1 MANEQMTD
9 RSFAASGQANN
20 PATAIEIVGKYEGRH
35 LTVGLLDQMVVSAIF
50 EGAETPREANVLNAL
65 AARMKGVSFRE
76 AAEHA
81 AVYATRDLL
90 ENGLLVR
97 PTGVALTCNAGSE
110 LVRAECLLRQTYLAW
125 RGEAPADNDWNFEDR
140 GLSAT
145 WLGLLREEKLTVAR
159 KHLATFL
166 QQRTMLPSTFVISEL
181 DKHERIN
188 VRFGDDVPVA
198 VKPGLLMEFEHY
210 LRKHT
215 GERLEVFVSE
225 MKDLNRIRR
234 L

>member
-1 MANEQMTD
+1 MANEQSTN
-9 RSFAASGQANN
+9 AA
-20 PATAIEIVGKYEGRH
+20 IVVELVGDYQGRH
-35 LTVGLLDQMVVSAIF
+35 LTVGLLDQTVVSAVF
-50 EGAETPREANVLNAL
+50 EGAETSREAEILNVL
-65 AARMKGVSFRE
+65 AARIKGVSFRE

-90 ENGLLVR
+90 EKGLLLR
-97 PTGVALTCNAGSE
+97 PTGVVLTCNAGSE
-110 LVRAECLLRQTYLAW
+110 LALAEHLLRQTYLAW

-140 GLSAT
+140 GLSPS
-145 WLGLLREEKLTVAR
+145 WLGLPREEKLSVAR
-159 KHLATFL
+159 QHLTAFL
-166 QQRTMLPSTFVISEL
+166 QRHTMSPSTFVISEL

-188 VRFGDDVPVA
+188 VRFGEEVPVA
-198 VKPGLLMEFEHY
+198 VKPGLLMDFEHY